1 MLCNQNHRNWI
12 VKIIPLFTGSYSWTF
27 NLANDKIDHGHE
39 ICVLIILITIVVRK
53 SKVLLLFFGQK
64 DQTISI
70 W

>member
-27 NLANDKIDHGHE
+27 NLANDKIDNGHE

-64 DQTISI
+64 VQTISI